1 MHIFVYAKISPGTIG
16 SIYEW
21 QRFVAHSYASENNIW
36 YTADIYPLMRIIGGL
51 HGILASVD
59 LFLYYTG
66 KNNEPK
72 ATLLF

>member
-1 MHIFVYAKISPGTIG
+1 
-16 SIYEW
+16 
-21 QRFVAHSYASENNIW
+21 
-36 YTADIYPLMRIIGGL
+36 MRIIGGL
-51 HGILASVD
+51 HGILASVH

>member
-1 MHIFVYAKISPGTIG
+1 MQNISRTID

-21 QRFVAHSYASENNIW
+21 QRFVAHSYASQKNIW
-36 YTADIYPLMRIIGGL
+36 CNADIYPLPHIIGGL
-51 HGILASVD
+51 HGILASVH